1 MTLGLAELARASYQP
16 TERNNTMTRLETVL
30 GLLKSEGWQ
39 VTDDGSHWTYVWGV
53 AMFEITMSTG
63 KAQVRHA
70 ALWEIDGGER
80 TLLDTAYAA
89 TSASE
94 RHDQIERWIK
104 DPAAV
109 VLGQ

>member
-1 MTLGLAELARASYQP
+1 
-16 TERNNTMTRLETVL
+16 MTRLEAVL
-30 GLLKSEGWQ
+30 ALLKSEGWQ
-39 VTDDGSHWTYVWGV
+39 ETDQAAHWTYVWGV
-53 AMFEITMSTG
+53 AMFEITMSKG

-89 TSASE
+89 TPPVE

-109 VLGQ
+109 ILKGVK